1 MTENTAAVR
10 NGVRGFFVNGGPLV
24 MLSGFEGVNDVEEF
38 ELAVIEVVNEVL
50 DAAEAN
56 PDVLR
61 KLAQE
66 QQQQAHPAFDNAR
79 AAGE

>member
-10 NGVRGFFVNGGPLV
+10 NGVRGFYVNGGPLV
-24 MLSGFEGVNDVEEF
+24 MLSGFEGVNDIEEF

-56 PDVLR
+56 PDLLGD
-61 KLAQE
+61 LAK
-66 QQQQAHPAFDNAR
+66 QQSHPAFDNAR